1 MATKLNTNIF
11 APLDLSFEDDEWEA
25 SGPYKERNI
34 VRAIVYVPDNNKF
47 AFIEFDRD
55 DKFGQGTFVETSGG
69 GMEEGENEGV
79 ALERELGEEL
89 GFTGSCITIFL
100 LFLIVLECIITAVR
114 ARNFEGRLI
123 CCGVAIYIGFQT
135 FINIGVVSWILPNTG
150 VPLPF
155 FSCGITSL
163 LTLFIAMGI
172 VLNVSLQ
179 RNVERD
185 DDMFADDFRG

>member
-47 AFIEFDRD
+47 AFIEFDRN
-55 DKFGQGTFVETSGG
+55 DKFGQGMFVETSGG

-89 GFTGSCITIFL
+89 GFK
-100 LFLIVLECIITAVR
+100 VAIITKLGVVKDYYNLINRANISNYYLVR
-114 ARNFEGRLI
+114 KTGETEKHFTQSETRFKFRTIYLTLDEAISRYEQNCDKKLGRLI
-123 CCGVAIYIGFQT
+123 CKREKPIVEK
-135 FINIGVVSWILPNTG
+135 VKLILEN
-150 VPLPF
+150 L
-155 FSCGITSL
+155 
-163 LTLFIAMGI
+163 
-172 VLNVSLQ
+172 
-179 RNVERD
+179 
-185 DDMFADDFRG
+185 